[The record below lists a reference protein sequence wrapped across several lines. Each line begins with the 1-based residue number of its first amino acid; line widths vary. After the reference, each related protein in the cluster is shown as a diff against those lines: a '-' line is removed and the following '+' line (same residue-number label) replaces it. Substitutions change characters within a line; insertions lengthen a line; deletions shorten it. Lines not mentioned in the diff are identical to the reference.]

1 MKKKL
6 PKIWFIVFFLV
17 LIVLAAFFCNR
28 YAKKTE
34 LTNQQINKSTV
45 STIIVPHHDLVK
57 DKRAEFFKSIKSK
70 SNSKTIVLASTNHF
84 QTGSCNIETTDQDWN
99 LADGKISA
107 NKTVI
112 TKLIDEKIA
121 CNENSA
127 FEREHGIKNI
137 LADIET
143 TFPKADI
150 VPLMIK
156 SNTKTADLDSLISIL
171 QKENDDFIFI
181 ASVDFSHYQPANLA
195 QLHDDFTI
203 SALDNLDTEKIQK
216 AETDSPE
223 VLYSALSWA
232 KLEKTEKF
240 NLFANTN
247 SGFLSNNFDV
257 ESTTHVMGSYGK
269 GDPPAGGSKA
279 DDSFTFT
286 FGGDMMFDRGI
297 EYFFQGDKLMDV
309 MKNLGERTFWGT
321 DIEMV
326 NLEGPIS
333 SIPREPDYNHSLV
346 FNFPPKTID
355 VLKWMHL
362 NAVSLANNH
371 SLNNGQNGLS
381 YTVELLKKNDIA
393 PIGQDA
399 RVDADSIK
407 EFSGNGIK
415 ASVIT
420 IDTLNTDLDINL
432 IKAEKKKGNKVIIY
446 PHWGNEY
453 EQTHSQAQENL
464 AESWIDAGADLI
476 VGSHPHVVQ
485 DIDIYKNVPI
495 VYSLGNLLFD
505 QYFSPE
511 TQEGLIV
518 AGKFT
523 TDKLELIVLPTIQK
537 DTKPQLQTGT
547 AKQKTLNTVL
557 KNIKQNEK
565 IKIEYDRIVI
575 MGN

>member
-1 MKKKL
+1 
-6 PKIWFIVFFLV
+6 LV
-17 LIVLAAFFCNR
+17 LIVAVAYSSSRFVSKNEISG
-28 YAKKTE
+28 KHGDS
-34 LTNQQINKSTV
+34 STI

-57 DKRAEFFKSIKSK
+57 DKRAEFFKSIKDK
-70 SNSKTIVLASTNHF
+70 VNPKTIVLASTNHF
-84 QTGSCNIETTDQDWN
+84 QTGSCNIDTTDQDWN
-99 LADGKISA
+99 LADGKIIA
-107 NKTVI
+107 NKTVV
-112 TKLIDEKIA
+112 TKLVDEKIA
-121 CNENSA
+121 CNESSA
-127 FEREHGIKNI
+127 FDREHGIKNI

-150 VPLMIK
+150 VPLMVK
-156 SNTKTADLDSLISIL
+156 SGTKTTDLDALISAL
-171 QKENDDFIFI
+171 QKENDDFLFI

-203 SALDNLDTEKIQK
+203 SALDNFDLDAIQK

-257 ESTTHVMGSYGK
+257 ESTTHVFGYYNKYSSS
-269 GDPPAGGSKA
+269 DPPAGGEKSESSRLQA
-279 DDSFTFT
+279 SNNNQLTFT

-297 EYFFQGDKLMDV
+297 EYFFQGNKLIDV
-309 MKNLGERTFWGT
+309 MANLGERAFWGT
-321 DIEMV
+321 DIKMV

-333 SIPREPDYNHSLV
+333 SVPREPDYNHSLV

-381 YTVELLKKNDIA
+381 YTVDLLKKNDIVA
-393 PIGQDA
+393 IGQDA
-399 RVDADSIK
+399 RVDSDSIK
-407 EFSGNGIK
+407 EFSGNGIR
-415 ASVIT
+415 ASIIT

-432 IKAEKKKGNKVIIY
+432 IKTEKEKGNKVIVF

-453 EQTHSQAQENL
+453 EQTHAQSQENL

-485 DIDIYKNVPI
+485 DIGVYKNVPI

-505 QYFSPE
+505 QNFSPE
-511 TQEGLIV
+511 TEQGLIV

-523 TDKLELIVLPTIQK
+523 TDKLELIVLPTVQNNF
-537 DTKPQLQTGT
+537 KPQLQTGT
-547 AKQKTLNTVL
+547 AKQKVLDTIL
-557 KNIKQNEK
+557 KNLKQNEK
-565 IKIEYDRIVI
+565 IKIEYDKIVI
-575 MGN
+575 SY

>member
-1 MKKKL
+1 MKKSS
-6 PKIWFIVFFLV
+6 PKIWIAIFFLA
-17 LIVLAAFFCNR
+17 LIVAIAYFCSRSVSKNS
-28 YAKKTE
+28 
-34 LTNQQINKSTV
+34 STPLV
-45 STIIVPHHDLVK
+45 AGKPTISTIIVPHHDLVK
-57 DKRAEFFKSIKSK
+57 DKRAEFFASIKDK
-70 SNSKTIVLASTNHF
+70 TNPKTIVLASTNHF
-84 QTGSCNIETTDQDWN
+84 QTGSCNIETTDQDWD
-99 LADGKISA
+99 LSDSKISA
-107 NKTVI
+107 EKTII
-112 TKLIDEKIA
+112 TKLVEEKIA

-137 LADIET
+137 LADIEN
-143 TFPKADI
+143 TFPKANI
-150 VPLMIK
+150 VPLIIK
-156 SNTKTADLDSLISIL
+156 SNTKTTDLDNLISTL
-171 QKENDDFIFI
+171 QKENENLLFI

-203 SALDNLDTEKIQK
+203 SALNNLDINNILL

-223 VLYSALSWA
+223 VLNVALSWA

-240 NLFANTN
+240 SLFANTN

-257 ESTTHVMGSYGK
+257 ESTTHVMGLYEK
-269 GDPPAGGSKA
+269 GNKSTSEQ
-279 DDSFTFT
+279 SFSLT

-297 EYFFQGDKLMDV
+297 EYFFQGEKLMDV

-321 DIEMV
+321 DLKIV

-333 SIPREPDYNHSLV
+333 SVPREPDYNHSLV

-371 SLNNGQNGLS
+371 TLNNGQKGLS
-381 YTVELLKKNDIA
+381 YTVDLLKKNDIA

-415 ASVIT
+415 ASIIT
-420 IDTLNTDLDINL
+420 IDTLNTDLDLNL
-432 IKAEKKKGNKVIIY
+432 IKTEKKKGNKVVIY

-476 VGSHPHVVQ
+476 IGSHPHVVQ
-485 DIDIYKNVPI
+485 DIEIYKNVPI

-511 TQEGLIV
+511 TQQGLIV

-523 TDKLELIVLPTIQK
+523 ADKLELIVLPTIQK

-547 AKQKTLNTVL
+547 AKQKVL
-557 KNIKQNEK
+557 DTILKDIDQNEK
-565 IKIEYDRIVI
+565 IKIEYDKMTISY
-575 MGN
+575 

>member
-1 MKKKL
+1 MKKSS
-6 PKIWFIVFFLV
+6 PKIWIAIFFV
-17 LIVLAAFFCNR
+17 ALIVAISYFCSRSVSNNH
-28 YAKKTE
+28 
-34 LTNQQINKSTV
+34 LTNQPFNQSTKV

-57 DKRAEFFKSIKSK
+57 DKRAEFFKSIKDK
-70 SNSKTIVLASTNHF
+70 SDPKTIILTSTNHF
-84 QTGSCNIETTDQDWN
+84 QTGSCNIETTDQDWDLSDN
-99 LADGKISA
+99 KISA
-107 NKTVI
+107 NKTLV
-112 TKLIDEKIA
+112 TKLVEEKIA

-137 LADIET
+137 LADLKT
-143 TFPKADI
+143 TFPKANI
-150 VPLMIK
+150 VPIIIK
-156 SNTKTADLDSLISIL
+156 SNTKTTDIDNLISAL
-171 QKENDDFIFI
+171 QKENENLLFV

-203 SALDNLDTEKIQK
+203 SALNNLDTNNILL

-223 VLYSALSWA
+223 VLNVALSWA

-240 NLFANTN
+240 SLFTNTN
-247 SGFLSNNFDV
+247 SGFLSNNFDI
-257 ESTTHVMGSYGK
+257 ESTTHVMGLYEK
-269 GDPPAGGSKA
+269 GNKSTSEQ
-279 DDSFTFT
+279 SFSFT

-297 EYFFQGDKLMDV
+297 EYFFQGEKFMDV

-321 DIEMV
+321 DLKIV

-333 SIPREPDYNHSLV
+333 SVPREPDYNHSLV

-355 VLKWMHL
+355 VLRWMHL

-371 SLNNGQNGLS
+371 TLNNGQNGLS
-381 YTVELLKKNDIA
+381 YTVDLLKKNDIA

-420 IDTLNTDLDINL
+420 IDTLNTDLDLDL
-432 IKAEKKKGNKVIIY
+432 IKTEKKKGNKVIIY

-476 VGSHPHVVQ
+476 IGSHPHVVQ
-485 DIDIYKNVPI
+485 DIKIYKNVPI

-511 TQEGLIV
+511 TQQGLIV

-523 TDKLELIVLPTIQK
+523 TDKLELVILPTIQK
-537 DTKPQLQTGT
+537 DTKPQLQTGS
-547 AKQKTLNTVL
+547 AKQKVLDTIL
-557 KNIKQNEK
+557 KNIDQNEK
-565 IKIEYDRIVI
+565 IKIEYDKMTISY
-575 MGN
+575 

>member
-1 MKKKL
+1 MKKKS
-6 PKIWFIVFFLV
+6 PKIWLVLLFLV
-17 LIVLAAFFCNR
+17 LIVTIAYFCTRSVSDN
-28 YAKKTE
+28 E
-34 LTNQQINKSTV
+34 PTNLSDYKSTV

-57 DKRAEFFKSIKSK
+57 DKRAEFFKSIKEK
-70 SNSKTIVLASTNHF
+70 SDPKTIVLASTNHF
-84 QTGSCNIETTDQDWN
+84 LTGSCNIDTTDQDWN
-99 LADGKISA
+99 LADGKIPA

-112 TKLIDEKIA
+112 TKLVEAKIA

-143 TFPKADI
+143 TFPKANI

-156 SNTKTADLDSLISIL
+156 SNTKTTDLDNLISAL
-171 QKENDDFIFI
+171 QKENDDFLFI

-203 SALDNLDTEKIQK
+203 SALNNVDIDKIQK

-232 KLEKTEKF
+232 RLQKTEKF

-247 SGFLSNNFDV
+247 SGFLSNNFDA
-257 ESTTHVMGSYGK
+257 ESTTHVMGSYGE
-269 GDPPAGGSKA
+269 GDKSKA
-279 DDSFTFT
+279 DDSLTFT

-321 DIEMV
+321 NIKMV

-333 SIPREPDYNHSLV
+333 SVPREPDYNHSLV

-371 SLNNGQNGLS
+371 SLNNGQNGLN
-381 YTVELLKKNDIA
+381 YTVDLLKKNDIA

-420 IDTLNTDLDINL
+420 LDTLNTDLDINL
-432 IKAEKKKGNKVIIY
+432 IKTEKKKGNKIIIF

-453 EQTHSQAQENL
+453 EQTHSGTQENL

-523 TDKLELIVLPTIQK
+523 DNQLELIVLPTIQK
-537 DTKPQLQTGT
+537 DTKPQLQTGIN
-547 AKQKTLNTVL
+547 KQKTLNTLL

-565 IKIEYDRIVI
+565 IKIEYDKITI
-575 MGN
+575 SY